1 MFRVFRKYR
10 RAALGDQRLGRVLRY
25 AIGEIFLVVV
35 GILVALQTN
44 NWNEERI
51 ERRQIREYA
60 LNLAG
65 DIERDLQMIDLIE
78 IQI

>member
-51 ERRQIREYA
+51 
-60 LNLAG
+60 
-65 DIERDLQMIDLIE
+65 
-78 IQI
+78 